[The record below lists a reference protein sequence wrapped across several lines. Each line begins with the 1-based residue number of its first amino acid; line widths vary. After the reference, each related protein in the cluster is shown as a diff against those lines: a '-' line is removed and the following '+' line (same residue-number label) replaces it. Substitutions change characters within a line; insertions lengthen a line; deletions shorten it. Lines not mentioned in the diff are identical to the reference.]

1 MTLAVGDK
9 APDFTL
15 LNQDEDEVTL
25 KDLKGK
31 WVVLYFYPK
40 AMTPGCTVQAQG
52 IRDSKRRLSANGI
65 VTLGVSPDAP
75 ARLKKFEDKEELNF
89 DLLADEDIAL
99 AKAYGVWQ
107 KKKTFGKEYM
117 GIVRTTFIIDP
128 KGKIAEVMA
137 KVKTKTHHDDV
148 IEAVKALKKG

>member
-1 MTLAVGDK
+1 MTLEVGDK
-9 APDFTL
+9 APDFNL
-15 LNQDEDEVTL
+15 SNQDEESVTL
-25 KDLKGK
+25 KSLKGK

-52 IRDSKRRLSANGI
+52 LRDSKRKLSANKIVAIGI
-65 VTLGVSPDAP
+65 SPDGP
-75 ARLKKFEDKEELNF
+75 ARLKKFEDKEDLNF
-89 DLLADEDIAL
+89 DLLADEDIAV

-128 KGKIAEVMA
+128 SGKVAHIMA

-148 IEAVKALKKG
+148 LEIIKGLK

>member
-1 MTLAVGDK
+1 MTLTAGDK
-9 APDFTL
+9 APDFSL
-15 LNQDEDEVTL
+15 PNQDGDAVSL
-25 KDLKGK
+25 KDMKGK

-52 IRDSKRRLSANGI
+52 LRDAKRKLSANK
-65 VTLGVSPDAP
+65 VVALGVSPDAC
-75 ARLKKFEDKEELNF
+75 ARLKKFEDKEDLNF
-89 DLLADEDIAL
+89 DLLSDEDIAL

-107 KKKTFGKEYM
+107 MKKTFGKEYM

-128 KGKIAEVMA
+128 KGNIAHIMA

-148 IEAVKALKKG
+148 LEIIKELKS

>member
-1 MTLAVGDK
+1 MTLSVGDT
-9 APDFTL
+9 APDFSL
-15 LNQDEDEVTL
+15 ANQDGDAVSL
-25 KDLKGK
+25 ADHSGK
-31 WVVLYFYPK
+31 WLVLYFYPK

-52 IRDSKRRLSANGI
+52 LRDAKRKLSANK
-65 VTLGVSPDAP
+65 VVALGVSPDAP

-89 DLLADEDIAL
+89 DLLADEDIAV

-128 KGKIAEVMA
+128 DGKIAHIMA

-148 IEAVKALKKG
+148 LAIIKELKG